1 MTQVADAPAGRSID
15 HRYRIVARIADGGMA
30 TVYQAVDERL
40 GRTVAVKVM
49 HRQLAQGPH
58 HDQFVERFHR
68 EARSAA
74 SIANPHIVQVY
85 DTGEYEGLGY
95 LVMEY
100 VHGVTL
106 RQAMRT
112 QRTFTVRETLRIL
125 LETLDGLAS
134 AHRAGVIH
142 RDIKPENLLI
152 NDRGHVQIT
161 DFGLAKAISQE
172 TLSSTGMLLGTASYL
187 APEMIAENRGTP
199 QGDLYAVGIV
209 GWEMLAG
216 EVPFP
221 TSNPVTMVFKHVHED
236 VPGVQTRCPGVD
248 PSVARFLSRLTA
260 RDLAQ
265 RPADAVVAHQDL
277 HELMTRLDT
286 AAWGYRRDPA
296 SLAVVGPLNPGR
308 PHTLAPAVP
317 APGTPKA
324 ASTSTTPTDTST
336 AARQTATPTTARNT
350 TADTTV
356 TSTRTPPSPP
366 SSNPAAVNTAVNT
379 TVKAST
385 DTETMSPSS
394 GTDEPRPMRDGE
406 ESDDQ
411 VSPTASFD
419 AFLTRHLGD
428 DRAGT
433 DKSGNDGIGID
444 RTGADPSGAPRRL
457 SNRDRGLASNG
468 TRTQSFTDAGYGPA
482 RGHATTRLTRMSS
495 TQGSQAST
503 NTPSRT
509 SRRRL
514 PTTMLAAILAAVLVV
529 LAAAAS
535 AVWWHL
541 RGPGSYRTVP
551 RPTDVACVDERP
563 CTLTG
568 AGWAAYESTLKVSGI
583 PYRVSRAFSDTVASG
598 DIVSST
604 PSHVGAHLSRR
615 GGDAIDVIVSKGVRM
630 ATIPQDID
638 DPTTE
643 SGRDPL
649 AALKRAGFSNI
660 RHTAGRDPYSQDLPE
675 RALVSIDPKP
685 GTTLKHS
692 APVTVTLSKGPMP
705 VSMPDI
711 VGRRREDAQ
720 AALDDAKLR
729 VSYTEE
735 HSDSVDAGSI
745 ISVSVAKGTQLHWGD
760 AVQAVVSTGPETADV
775 PSVVGSTPSAA
786 RSKLEALGF
795 TVKVEG
801 TPILHLIRQQ
811 SAQGRTRL
819 RDEHGTATVITLT
832 VV

>member
-1 MTQVADAPAGRSID
+1 M
-15 HRYRIVARIADGGMA
+15 
-30 TVYQAVDERL
+30 
-40 GRTVAVKVM
+40 
-49 HRQLAQGPH
+49 
-58 HDQFVERFHR
+58 
-68 EARSAA
+68 
-74 SIANPHIVQVY
+74 
-85 DTGEYEGLGY
+85 
-95 LVMEY
+95 
-100 VHGVTL
+100 
-106 RQAMRT
+106 
-112 QRTFTVRETLRIL
+112 
-125 LETLDGLAS
+125 
-134 AHRAGVIH
+134 
-142 RDIKPENLLI
+142 
-152 NDRGHVQIT
+152 
-161 DFGLAKAISQE
+161 
-172 TLSSTGMLLGTASYL
+172 
-187 APEMIAENRGTP
+187 
-199 QGDLYAVGIV
+199 
-209 GWEMLAG
+209 
-216 EVPFP
+216 
-221 TSNPVTMVFKHVHED
+221 
-236 VPGVQTRCPGVD
+236 
-248 PSVARFLSRLTA
+248 
-260 RDLAQ
+260 
-265 RPADAVVAHQDL
+265 
-277 HELMTRLDT
+277 
-286 AAWGYRRDPA
+286 
-296 SLAVVGPLNPGR
+296 
-308 PHTLAPAVP
+308 
-317 APGTPKA
+317 
-324 ASTSTTPTDTST
+324 
-336 AARQTATPTTARNT
+336 
-350 TADTTV
+350 
-356 TSTRTPPSPP
+356 
-366 SSNPAAVNTAVNT
+366 
-379 TVKAST
+379 
-385 DTETMSPSS
+385 
-394 GTDEPRPMRDGE
+394 
-406 ESDDQ
+406 
-411 VSPTASFD
+411 
-419 AFLTRHLGD
+419 
-428 DRAGT
+428 
-433 DKSGNDGIGID
+433 
-444 RTGADPSGAPRRL
+444 
-457 SNRDRGLASNG
+457 
-468 TRTQSFTDAGYGPA
+468 
-482 RGHATTRLTRMSS
+482 
-495 TQGSQAST
+495 
-503 NTPSRT
+503 
-509 SRRRL
+509 
-514 PTTMLAAILAAVLVV
+514 AAVLVV

-535 AVWWHL
+535 AVWWYL

-568 AGWAAYESTLKVSGI
+568 AGWVAYESTLKVSGI
-583 PYRVSRAFSDTVASG
+583 PYRVSRAFSDTVTSG

-660 RHTAGRDPYSQDLPE
+660 RHTAGRDPYSQNLPE

>member
-15 HRYRIVARIADGGMA
+15 HRYRIVERIADGGMA

-112 QRTFTVRETLRIL
+112 QRTFSVRETLRIL

-286 AAWGYRRDPA
+286 TAWGYRRDPA
-296 SLAVVGPLNPGR
+296 SLAVVGPLNPAR
-308 PHTLAPAVP
+308 PHTPAPAAP
-317 APGTPKA
+317 TPGTPKA
-324 ASTSTTPTDTST
+324 ASTSTTPTAIST
-336 AARQTATPTTARNT
+336 EARQTAIPSTARGTTSDTTA
-350 TADTTV
+350 

-366 SSNPAAVNTAVNT
+366 SSNHAAVNATVN
-379 TVKAST
+379 AT
-385 DTETMSPSS
+385 DTDTLSPSS
-394 GTDEPRPMRDGE
+394 GADEPRPMRDGE

-419 AFLTRHLGD
+419 AFLTRHLGN
-428 DRAGT
+428 DRSDT
-433 DKSGNDGIGID
+433 DGSDTD
-444 RTGADPSGAPRRL
+444 RTETDPSGAPRRL
-457 SNRDRGLASNG
+457 SNRDRGHASNG
-468 TRTQSFTDAGYGPA
+468 TRTQSFTDAGYGLA

-503 NTPSRT
+503 DTPSRT

-514 PTTMLAAILAAVLVV
+514 PTTTLAAVMAAVLVV

-535 AVWWHL
+535 AVWWYL

-583 PYRVSRAFSDTVASG
+583 PYRVSRAFSDTVTSG

-660 RHTAGRDPYSQDLPE
+660 RHTAGRDPYSQNLPE

>member
-1 MTQVADAPAGRSID
+1 MTQVADAPAGRNID

-308 PHTLAPAVP
+308 PHTLAPAAP
-317 APGTPKA
+317 TPGTPKA

-356 TSTRTPPSPP
+356 
-366 SSNPAAVNTAVNT
+366 
-379 TVKAST
+379 KAST

-394 GTDEPRPMRDGE
+394 GTDEPRLMRDGE

-419 AFLTRHLGD
+419 AFLTWHLGD

-583 PYRVSRAFSDTVASG
+583 PYRVSRAFSDTVTSG

-638 DPTTE
+638 DPTTN
-643 SGRDPL
+643 SGKDPL

-660 RHTAGRDPYSQDLPE
+660 RHTAGRDPYSQNLPE

>member
-1 MTQVADAPAGRSID
+1 MTQVADAPAGRSSD
-15 HRYRIVARIADGGMA
+15 HRYRSGARIADGGMA

-112 QRTFTVRETLRIL
+112 QRTFSVRETLRIL

-142 RDIKPENLLI
+142 RDITPENLLI

-286 AAWGYRRDPA
+286 TAWGYRRDPA
-296 SLAVVGPLNPGR
+296 SLAVVGPLNPAR
-308 PHTLAPAVP
+308 PHTPAPAAP
-317 APGTPKA
+317 TPGTPKA
-324 ASTSTTPTDTST
+324 ASTSTTPTAIST
-336 AARQTATPTTARNT
+336 EARQTAIPSTARGTTSDTTA
-350 TADTTV
+350 

-366 SSNPAAVNTAVNT
+366 SSNHDAVNATVN
-379 TVKAST
+379 AT
-385 DTETMSPSS
+385 DTDTLSPSS
-394 GTDEPRPMRDGE
+394 GADEPRPMRDGE

-419 AFLTRHLGD
+419 AFLTRHLGN
-428 DRAGT
+428 DRSDT
-433 DKSGNDGIGID
+433 DGSDTD
-444 RTGADPSGAPRRL
+444 RTETDPSGAPRRL
-457 SNRDRGLASNG
+457 SNRDRGHASNG
-468 TRTQSFTDAGYGPA
+468 TRTQSFTDAGYGLA

-503 NTPSRT
+503 DTPSRT

-514 PTTMLAAILAAVLVV
+514 PTTTLAAVMAAVLLVQ
-529 LAAAAS
+529 AAR
-535 AVWWHL
+535 VQRHRHL
-541 RGPGSYRTVP
+541 GRHRVEHPESCGSPSQQARRRRHRCHRLQGRAHGDHSPGHRRPHDRIGQGSPGRPQTRRIQQHTPYRRSRPLQPEPPGTSPGQHRSETGDHAQAQCTRHRHPFQGADAGEHARHRGPPTRG
-551 RPTDVACVDERP
+551 RPG
-563 CTLTG
+563 G
-568 AGWAAYESTLKVSGI
+568 AG
-583 PYRVSRAFSDTVASG
+583 
-598 DIVSST
+598 
-604 PSHVGAHLSRR
+604 
-615 GGDAIDVIVSKGVRM
+615 
-630 ATIPQDID
+630 
-638 DPTTE
+638 
-643 SGRDPL
+643 
-649 AALKRAGFSNI
+649 
-660 RHTAGRDPYSQDLPE
+660 
-675 RALVSIDPKP
+675 
-685 GTTLKHS
+685 
-692 APVTVTLSKGPMP
+692 
-705 VSMPDI
+705 
-711 VGRRREDAQ
+711 
-720 AALDDAKLR
+720 
-729 VSYTEE
+729 
-735 HSDSVDAGSI
+735 
-745 ISVSVAKGTQLHWGD
+745 
-760 AVQAVVSTGPETADV
+760 
-775 PSVVGSTPSAA
+775 
-786 RSKLEALGF
+786 
-795 TVKVEG
+795 
-801 TPILHLIRQQ
+801 
-811 SAQGRTRL
+811 
-819 RDEHGTATVITLT
+819 
-832 VV
+832 